1 MFNQIV
7 LSPDLES
14 NFVDVE
20 STREFIRDV
29 VVECHRQNWSQ
40 PQDHE
45 LIDHQQIENR
55 LERVVNAAL
64 KSTNPKSDLSTKV
77 SLGWDLNIVQGS
89 IMFLGTIHIGV
100 NSKNMDRHMRHWSGI
115 VNGLNLIQ

>member
-40 PQDHE
+40 PQDHG